1 MVKSKFLRAKHEKII
16 GSIFVFTDTKV
27 IYIRII
33 YGYIGCYKKY
43 GFTVK
48 QVSVGMGYSPDTLPN
63 IIYNT
68 RNPQY
73 ETLRKIA
80 DYLGCHI
87 SEFFYDEP
95 ITHHGEVVKTEDSLE
110 IANGQPHL
118 RIRSVMRMQGVTSV
132 ALGILF
138 SWLLVV

>member
-1 MVKSKFLRAKHEKII
+1 
-16 GSIFVFTDTKV
+16 
-27 IYIRII
+27 
-33 YGYIGCYKKY
+33 
-43 GFTVK
+43 
-48 QVSVGMGYSPDTLPN
+48 MGYSPDTLPN

-132 ALGILF
+132 ALAEKLGISKVGVSVMLKSNNPTVERLIQIADALGVCVTDLF
-138 SWLLVV
+138 SYDGNEN

>member
-33 YGYIGCYKKY
+33 YGYTGCYKKY